1 LFTRAKSKLLMVL
14 ATLALTIP
22 LILSACTKEPDTTTV
37 TATTTA
43 TTTVKQLAGTVTISG
58 STTVQPVSESLAE
71 AFMAIY
77 PKGNIVVQG
86 GGSAVGIKAATDGTV
101 DIGAASREL
110 KTAEKP
116 GLVETVIAW
125 DGIAIIAHPSQ
136 TVANLTK
143 QQIIDIFS
151 GKITNWKEVGGA
163 DKKIS
168 VVSREEGAG
177 TRGAFEELVLT
188 SANQIVA
195 TAILQ
200 SSNGA
205 IKTTV
210 AGDPA
215 AIAYLSCG
223 YIDAT
228 VKVVSVD
235 DVAGTVANVKN
246 GTYKII
252 RPLLYITKGEPAGLV
267 KEFID
272 FCLSDAGQ
280 QIVSKDYITVK

>member
-1 LFTRAKSKLLMVL
+1 MMFL
-14 ATLALTIP
+14 ATLALVIP
-22 LILSACTKEPDTTTV
+22 LILSACTAEPETTTV

-43 TTTVKQLAGTVTISG
+43 TTTVKQLAGTVTTSG
-58 STTVQPVSESLAE
+58 STTVQPVSERLAE

-77 PKGNIVVQG
+77 PKVNVVVQG
-86 GGSAVGIKAATDGTV
+86 GGSSVGIKAATDGTV
-101 DIGAASREL
+101 DIGASSREL

-136 TVANLTK
+136 SIGNLTK

-163 DKKIS
+163 DKKIT
-168 VVSREEGAG
+168 VVSREEGSG

-188 SANQIVA
+188 SANKMVA

-228 VKVVSVD
+228 VKVVNVD
-235 DVAGTVANVKN
+235 GVAGTVANVKN

-252 RPLLYITKGEPAGLV
+252 RPLLYVTKGEPAGLG

-280 QIVSKDYITVK
+280 QIVAEDYITIK